1 MINDCADAG
10 ATMDEEENEAEETID
25 VVDVDTGA
33 TTSKRKAAASGGRG
47 TTWKSLEDECL
58 IDAWKAMR
66 LDPITGA
73 NQTFGKYY
81 KRILD
86 QFNERLITPRSI

>member
-1 MINDCADAG
+1 
-10 ATMDEEENEAEETID
+10 MDEEENEAEETIN
-25 VVDVDTGA
+25 VVDVYTGS
-33 TTSKRKAAASGGRG
+33 TTGKRKAAAPGGRG
-47 TTWKSLEDECL
+47 TKWKSLEDEFL

-86 QFNERLITPRSI
+86 QFNERLIMPRSI

>member
-1 MINDCADAG
+1 MINDCADAA

-33 TTSKRKAAASGGRG
+33 TTSKRKAATSGGRG
-47 TTWKSLEDECL
+47 TKWKSLEDECL